1 MPERLLT
8 HGLRGRR
15 VHFTGI
21 KGVGM
26 AALAEIFFSRGA
38 DVEGSDTSEKF
49 FTDDILRGL
58 GIPVTEGFAAENL
71 APGTDFVVYSAAY
84 DPERHPELLRAGE
97 LGIPRVSY
105 PEALG
110 ELSTL
115 FDSSGVS
122 GVHGKTTTTA
132 LTGVLCREAA
142 LPVTVL
148 VGSAV
153 PGFGDR
159 ATSVGG
165 DRYLVAET
173 CEYKRHFLNFSPTRI
188 VMTSVEM
195 DHQDYFRDL
204 DDIRGAFES
213 YALKLK
219 SNGILIYCA
228 DDDGASR
235 VAGRVKSERPD
246 IVLVPY
252 GFQAEGDF
260 RISEERFSSG
270 TTRFR
275 LSGFDGEFT
284 LHVPGR
290 HTVRNAAAALAL
302 ALRIAADA
310 GRPVDP
316 GLIASCRRALEGF
329 TGTRRRSEIV
339 GEAAGILFID
349 DYAHHPTAIAATLA
363 GLKDYHPHRRLV
375 VDFMPHTY
383 SRTSAL
389 LEAFAG
395 SFSLADEVVLHKIY
409 ASARETNDGTV
420 SGRTL
425 FEGVSAVHPAARYFE
440 EPDDAF
446 SSLAVSLK
454 KGDLFVTMGAGDNW
468 KLGRD
473 LYLHFSSQRSV
484 S

>member
-1 MPERLLT
+1 MSESLLK

-26 AALAEIFFSRGA
+26 AALAEIFISRGA
-38 DVEGSDTSEKF
+38 AVEGSDTNEKF
-49 FTDDILRGL
+49 FTDEILRGL
-58 GIPVTEGFAAENL
+58 GIPVTEGFASGNL
-71 APGTDFVVYSAAY
+71 ASGTELVVYSAAY
-84 DPERHPELLRAGE
+84 DPERHPELLRAAE
-97 LGIPRVSY
+97 LGIPRLSY

-115 FDSSGVS
+115 FDSSGIS
-122 GVHGKTTTTA
+122 GVHGKTTTAA
-132 LTGVLCREAA
+132 LAGVLCREAS

-165 DRYLVAET
+165 DRFFVAET

-188 VMTSVEM
+188 VLTSVEM
-195 DHQDYFRDL
+195 DHPDCFRNL
-204 DDIRGAFES
+204 DDIRDAFEA
-213 YALKLK
+213 YALRLK
-219 SNGILIYCA
+219 PNGVLIYCA
-228 DDDGASR
+228 DDAGAREIAER
-235 VAGRVKSERPD
+235 VRPARPD
-246 IVLVPY
+246 VAFVPY
-252 GFQAEGDF
+252 GMHAEGDF
-260 RISEERFSSG
+260 RVLDERISGG

-275 LSGFDGEFT
+275 LAGIEGEFT

-290 HTVRNAAAALAL
+290 HTVLNAAAALAL
-302 ALRIAADA
+302 VLRIAADA
-310 GRPVDP
+310 GRAADSS
-316 GLIASCRRALEGF
+316 LLASFRRALQDF

-339 GEAAGILFID
+339 GEAGGILFMD
-349 DYAHHPTAIAATLA
+349 DYAHHPTAVAVTLA
-363 GLKDYHPHRRLV
+363 GLKDYHPDRRLI

-383 SRTSAL
+383 SRTRAL
-389 LEAFAG
+389 LDEFAG
-395 SFSLADEVVLHKIY
+395 SFALADEVVLHKIY
-409 ASARETNDGTV
+409 ASARETNDGSV
-420 SGRTL
+420 SGRSL
-425 FEGVSAVHPAARYFE
+425 FERVAAVHPSVRYFE
-440 EPDDAF
+440 EPADA
-446 SSLAVSLK
+446 LAPLTGSLK

-473 LYLHFSSQRSV
+473 LYRHFSSQRSN